1 MRHKFGVLDYIF
13 FFLAICGIGAY
24 FVGVTFLQIRQANA
38 IGSLYWPMRK
48 YYLKKVSDKAMQ
60 PSVTWKYLKFEMCK
74 RFEVAQAKYGTPM
87 GQVVGTT
94 MTGMADLVGVGM
106 PLCDPIAACRE
117 NIMHRCLQYD
127 LMAYTS
133 LAVMVMNLLGV
144 IFWLCAFVLLMFSAK
159 PASRFKAAF
168 IASFGV
174 LIFVGGLIFYEIYWN
189 KMDKAL
195 RGGMVWPSA
204 GLYGPGWWCGSLALL
219 AQVAAIVL
227 MILAAFFAKA
237 AELVDSAYD
246 ALTGPA
252 AGPGTYPDGG
262 MPVAY

>member
-1 MRHKFGVLDYIF
+1 MRHKFGVLDYVF
-13 FFLAICGIGAY
+13 LGLAITSVGAY
-24 FVGVTFLQIRQANA
+24 FIGVGFLQIRQANA
-38 IGSLYWPMRK
+38 IPSLYWPLRK

-74 RFEVAQAKYGTPM
+74 RFEVAQAKYASPVGAVIGDTMSGMGKALGT
-87 GQVVGTT
+87 
-94 MTGMADLVGVGM
+94 GM

-117 NIMHRCLQYD
+117 NLMHRCLQYD

-133 LAVMVMNLLGV
+133 LAVMIMNLVGV
-144 IFWLCAFVLLMFSAK
+144 ILWLCGASMLMFSCK
-159 PASRFKAAF
+159 PKVRFTCAF
-168 IASFGV
+168 TCMFGSLV
-174 LIFVGGLIFYEIYWN
+174 FFGGLIFYEIYWN

-204 GLYGPGWWCGSLALL
+204 GLYGPGWWTAALSGL
-219 AQVAAIVL
+219 AQVAAIAI

-237 AELVDSAYD
+237 AELVDDMMAPSAM
-246 ALTGPA
+246 
-252 AGPGTYPDGG
+252 GPGTMPDGG